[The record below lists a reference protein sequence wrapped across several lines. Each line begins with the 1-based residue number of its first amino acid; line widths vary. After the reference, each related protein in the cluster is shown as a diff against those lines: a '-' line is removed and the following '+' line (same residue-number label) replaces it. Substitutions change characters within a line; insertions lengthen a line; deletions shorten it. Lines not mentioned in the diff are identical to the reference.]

1 MERRVI
7 LLGRRNDTANLLAAA
22 DALALP
28 SLFEAFGNVVLE
40 GMASG
45 LPVLDQR
52 TMRRGRGPAGAA
64 AAVCRAGSDE
74 RGRDCAAA

>member
-1 MERRVI
+1 MLI
-7 LLGRRNDTANLLAAA
+7 LGRRNDTANLLAAS

-45 LPVLDQR
+45 LPVLTSAQC
-52 TMRRGRGPAGAA
+52 GAA
-64 AAVCRAGSDE
+64 EVLPAQLRAVPRAGSDE